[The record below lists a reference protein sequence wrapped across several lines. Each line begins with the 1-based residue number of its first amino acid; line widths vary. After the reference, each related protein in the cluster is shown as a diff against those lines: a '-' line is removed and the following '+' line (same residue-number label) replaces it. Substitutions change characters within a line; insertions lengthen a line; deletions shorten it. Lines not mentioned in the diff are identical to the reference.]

1 MKPRSSWPRSR
12 RRPCPPPTPGSAPRV
27 LDACA
32 SPGGKTVALA
42 AAVGANGIVVA
53 TDRRRRRI
61 RLLNDTVAAAGLTPR
76 VRIAQLD
83 LTAPLPFPA
92 VFDLVLVDAPC
103 SGLGTIRREPE
114 IRWRR
119 TAGDLVRFA
128 DQQRRML
135 SHAAAGVRPGGRLV
149 YATCSSEPEE
159 NEAVAAAFL
168 ADHPGFRAVSARD
181 LALPPAIAPAIDDS
195 GPPPHVSVRARPGSV
210 LRRRVRKRR

>member
-1 MKPRSSWPRSR
+1 M
-12 RRPCPPPTPGSAPRV
+12 
-27 LDACA
+27 
-32 SPGGKTVALA
+32 
-42 AAVGANGIVVA
+42 
-53 TDRRRRRI
+53 
-61 RLLNDTVAAAGLTPR
+61 PR

-119 TAGDLVRFA
+119 TAEDLARFA
-128 DQQRRML
+128 DQQQRML

-168 ADHPGFRAVSARD
+168 ADHPGLPGRLRPRSRAASR
-181 LALPPAIAPAIDDS
+181 
-195 GPPPHVSVRARPGSV
+195 HHPGD
-210 LRRRVRKRR
+210 RRRRATSGRIRSRTAWRRSSRRCSNGTSADAAPGPV

>member
-1 MKPRSSWPRSR
+1 M
-12 RRPCPPPTPGSAPRV
+12 
-27 LDACA
+27 
-32 SPGGKTVALA
+32 ALA

-119 TAGDLVRFA
+119 TPEDLVRFA
-128 DQQRRML
+128 DQQRKML
-135 SHAAAGVRPGGRLV
+135 AHAAAGVRPDGGRLV

-168 ADHPGFRAVSARD
+168 ADHPGFRAVVPPRSP
-181 LALPPAIAPAIDDS
+181 LAPAIAPALDDA
-195 GPPPHVSVRARPGSV
+195 GPPPHLSVRARPGGV
-210 LRRRVRKRR
+210 LRGRV